1 MEPSSTE
8 KTSTRGIEGIL
19 VVDKPVG
26 ITSHDTV
33 ERIRRLFRIRR
44 VGHTGTLD
52 PFARGVLV
60 MCIGRATRIARYF
73 EGLDKAYRAVLKLG
87 VSTDTGD
94 AEGEPAEVKPVPELS
109 TAMIEAALSPQRG
122 TITQRPPAYSAVRVG
137 GERLYAKA
145 RRGEK
150 VAPPE
155 REVTIYALELES
167 FEGDELELAIE
178 CSKGTYVRSL
188 AYDVGRALG
197 CGAYCKSLV
206 RTRVGDFSLKESSKL
221 EELEMLGEKE
231 AARRILETDE
241 ALKRFM
247 EPVILTSKGA
257 LLISHGNPVEEES
270 IDGRPKAVRPGTTYR
285 ALDET
290 GRLIALVEPEE
301 GPRGLRFKP
310 SRVLAH

>member
-1 MEPSSTE
+1 MEPRPTE
-8 KTSTRGIEGIL
+8 KTSTRGLEGIL

-26 ITSHDTV
+26 ITSHDAV
-33 ERIRRLFRIRR
+33 ERVRRLFRIRR

-94 AEGEPAEVKPVPELS
+94 GEGEPVEVKPVPELS
-109 TAMIEAALSPQRG
+109 AGEIEAALNSQRG

-155 REVTIYALELES
+155 REVTIYTLELES
-167 FEGDELELAIE
+167 FGGDELELTIE

-197 CGAYCKSLV
+197 CGAHCKSLL
-206 RTRVGDFSLKESSKL
+206 RTRVGDFPLEESGTL
-221 EELEMLGEKE
+221 DELEMLGEKE
-231 AARRILETDE
+231 AAGLILETDE
-241 ALKRFM
+241 ALKRFI
-247 EPVILTSKGA
+247 EHIILTSKGA
-257 LLISHGNPVEEES
+257 SLISHGNPVEDKS
-270 IDGRPKAVRPGTTYR
+270 IYRRPKTVSPGTTYR

-290 GRLIALVEPEE
+290 GKLIALVEPEE
-301 GPRGLRFKP
+301 GPHGLRFKP
-310 SRVLAH
+310 SKVLAH